1 MKMIISFVLVSA
13 LPLALAAPA
22 FAERGHG
29 GEFHDEFRGG
39 HEGSEREHFHHFGGY
54 FLIANWTN
62 NWEAVPEK
70 YRSQAKRPCSLL
82 NRRD

>member
-13 LPLALAAPA
+13 IPLALAAPA

-54 FLIANWTN
+54 FLIANWTTIGR
-62 NWEAVPEK
+62 PFQ
-70 YRSQAKRPCSLL
+70 RSTAA
-82 NRRD
+82 RRSAPVVF

>member
-13 LPLALAAPA
+13 IPLALAAPA

-39 HEGSEREHFHHFGGY
+39 HEGSERGIFTTSAAISSSRTGRTIGRPFQ
-54 FLIANWTN
+54 
-62 NWEAVPEK
+62 
-70 YRSQAKRPCSLL
+70 RSTAA
-82 NRRD
+82 RRSAPVVF